1 MGFCVFSNFG
11 HFSTSRSY
19 YKRKKI
25 QHTRL
30 VGGGRGYSQNCESLL
45 GQFALV
51 AEFYIVVSVFEL
63 VLEHFKLLLLL
74 LLLLLLS
81 LLLLLLLLLL
91 LSLLLYYYYYYYSYY
106 YYYFMLYFKVEL
118 SLKQRTKTSFDSFGS
133 EVILRDWVL

>member
-1 MGFCVFSNFG
+1 MGFSVFSNFG

-74 LLLLLLS
+74 LLS
-81 LLLLLLLLLL
+81 LLLLLLL